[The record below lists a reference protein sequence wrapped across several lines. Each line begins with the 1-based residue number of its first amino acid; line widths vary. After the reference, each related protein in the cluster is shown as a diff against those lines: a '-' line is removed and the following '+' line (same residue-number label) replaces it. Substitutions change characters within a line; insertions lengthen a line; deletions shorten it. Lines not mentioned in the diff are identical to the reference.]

1 MLQFHGRRPTRNY
14 LARREQWRLLTL
26 FGMLG
31 LVLVLMRMAGREQSW
46 TWLFREEAGTVN
58 AQAPAEPVDSVL
70 SAGSAADVPDAVRM
84 QRLNSSGAVTPKHL
98 LPGLPRELYAS
109 VVDDTVL
116 RGGDEHEAFFQ
127 TLAVLGKTDELD
139 ASLPKPLD
147 VSFVQ
152 LHRQPESY
160 RGEWVRV
167 RGIARGAFP
176 VLYPLN
182 TYGVSSLY
190 QVWLQPEGRPDDLLA
205 VNLLQL
211 PPGFP
216 QGKKIR
222 AEVTIDGVFF
232 KRWAYPAQDK
242 KIRTAPLLLARTVVW
257 TPPAPTGIPTPAEF
271 SPLDM
276 ALAGTAVAL
285 VIGVVVLI
293 VRGGGRPVA
302 PTTATTPDF
311 HLLAE
316 QDAGNDVAR
325 MLTNLRERELADET
339 SSKPSAENAS

>member
-1 MLQFHGRRPTRNY
+1 
-14 LARREQWRLLTL
+14 
-26 FGMLG
+26 
-31 LVLVLMRMAGREQSW
+31 
-46 TWLFREEAGTVN
+46 
-58 AQAPAEPVDSVL
+58 
-70 SAGSAADVPDAVRM
+70 
-84 QRLNSSGAVTPKHL
+84 
-98 LPGLPRELYAS
+98 
-109 VVDDTVL
+109 
-116 RGGDEHEAFFQ
+116 
-127 TLAVLGKTDELD
+127 
-139 ASLPKPLD
+139 
-147 VSFVQ
+147 
-152 LHRQPESY
+152 
-160 RGEWVRV
+160 
-167 RGIARGAFP
+167 
-176 VLYPLN
+176 
-182 TYGVSSLY
+182 
-190 QVWLQPEGRPDDLLA
+190 
-205 VNLLQL
+205 
-211 PPGFP
+211 
-216 QGKKIR
+216 
-222 AEVTIDGVFF
+222 VTIDGVFF
-232 KRWAYPAQDK
+232 KRLAYPAQDK